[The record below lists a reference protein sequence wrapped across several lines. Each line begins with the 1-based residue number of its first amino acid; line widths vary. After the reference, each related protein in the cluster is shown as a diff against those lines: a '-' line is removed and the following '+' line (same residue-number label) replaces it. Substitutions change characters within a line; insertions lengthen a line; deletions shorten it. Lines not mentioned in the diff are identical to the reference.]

1 MDGQRSTTSE
11 PFDYRPR
18 LADNELAAS
27 LSAAGAVLIE
37 GARGCGK
44 TATARQLAASEVRL
58 DIDDQARGAGLID
71 PSLLLD
77 GARPHLIDEWQLV
90 PDVWNHVRRAVDDS
104 GGQARSF
111 ILTGSAEARE
121 DRTRHSGALRILRLL
136 MRPMSWSEMGYSS
149 GDVSLAALLRGE
161 QVRAPDPGID
171 IRQIADVVTVGGWPA
186 LQGRTVN
193 DALLALGGYLR
204 ETARVDLRRLDG
216 PRHDPENVLRTL
228 RSLSRNVATTI
239 RSQAIAKDVSAGDV
253 PIDRETVKS
262 YLDALSRIYVLE
274 DLPAWAPTLR
284 ASARARTSPKRH
296 LVDPSLAVVAMGA
309 DPDRLLREVDT
320 LGLLFESM
328 VVRDIRVYGQAMG
341 ASVMHYLE
349 QRIEVDAI
357 VECSDGRW
365 AAFEIKLGP
374 SLIEQGAS
382 SLLAL
387 ARRVEGSRQG
397 PPASLNVITGWGY
410 GYRRP
415 DGINVLPL
423 GALAP

>member
-1 MDGQRSTTSE
+1 MNFQPGTNGTL
-11 PFDYRPR
+11 DYRPR
-18 LADNELAAS
+18 LADDELASS

-44 TATARQLAASEVRL
+44 TATAKQLAASEVRL
-58 DIDDQARGAGLID
+58 DTDKQAREAGLLD

-77 GARPHLIDEWQLV
+77 GARPHLIDEWQVV
-90 PDVWNHVRRAVDDS
+90 PDVWSHVRRAVDDS
-104 GGQARSF
+104 GGRAGSF

-121 DRTRHSGALRILRLL
+121 DHTRHSGALRILRLL
-136 MRPMSWSEMGYSS
+136 MRPMSLSEMGYSS

-161 QVRAPDPGID
+161 PARAADPGID
-171 IRQIADVVTVGGWPA
+171 LRQIAAIVTVGGWPA
-186 LQGRTVN
+186 LLGRTPN
-193 DALLALGGYLR
+193 DALLVLGGYLR

-228 RSLSRNVATTI
+228 RSLSRTVATTVK
-239 RSQAIAKDVSAGDV
+239 SQTIANDISGGDL

-262 YLDALSRIYVLE
+262 YLAALSRIYVLE

-309 DPDRLLREVDT
+309 DPDRLLHEVDT

-328 VVRDIRVYGQAMG
+328 VVRDIRVYAQTIG

-349 QRIEVDAI
+349 QRLEADAI
-357 VECSDGRW
+357 VELPNGRW

-374 SLIEQGAS
+374 GLIEQGAA

-387 ARRVEGSRQG
+387 ARRVEGSKQD

-415 DGINVLPL
+415 DGINVVPI
-423 GALAP
+423 GAFAP